1 MIPLELITFIG
12 STLIGGVLSLL
23 SMKSK
28 AKSDREAAT
37 LKALNASA
45 EITKDAREHSDK
57 GFLITR
63 RFIAISCTLAIVVLP
78 LVVPFFTTGIPVM
91 FGYTELNPGFWPF
104 TSDIQEI
111 IWRSVDQGIMIT
123 PFHTHMMSA
132 ITGMYFGTSLK
143 R

>member
-23 SMKSK
+23 SMRSK
-28 AKSDREAAT
+28 AKADQEAAT
-37 LKALNASA
+37 LKALNAQA
-45 EITKDAREHSDK
+45 EITKEAREHNDK

-63 RFIAISCTLAIVVLP
+63 RFIAISCTISIIVLP
-78 LVVPFFTTGIPVM
+78 LIMPYFIPSIPIM
-91 FGYTELNPGFWPF
+91 LGYTELNPGFWPF
-104 TSDIQEI
+104 TSDVNEV
-111 IWRSVDQGIMIT
+111 IWRSVDEGIMIT

-132 ITGMYFGTSLK
+132 ISGMYFGTSLK

>member
-23 SMKSK
+23 SMSSKS
-28 AKSDREAAT
+28 KSDREAAK
-37 LKALNASA
+37 LKALNAQA
-45 EITKDAREHSDK
+45 DITQVAREQTNE

-63 RFIAISCTLAIVVLP
+63 RFIAIACTVSIIVLP
-78 LVVPFFTTGIPVM
+78 LVMPYFIPGVPVM
-91 FGYTELNPGFWPF
+91 LGYTQLDPGFWPF
-104 TSDIQEI
+104 TSDVNKI
-111 IWRSVDQGIMIT
+111 IWRSMEEGVMIT

-132 ITGMYFGTSLK
+132 ISGMYFGTSLK